1 MTGRSCTP
9 NFFKKTTMQ
18 HYNQAYI
25 RGEWQ
30 EVRPLSTL
38 IIHDSFSEQ
47 PLAEVALADA
57 ALAARAV
64 AAAKDAFER
73 WSRTPVAERTALLR
87 KVGEALAQETDTLAE
102 AITREVGMPL
112 KLSKRIQVQAP
123 VAAWF
128 AYADMGDN
136 FSFES
141 TVKNSIVTQEPVG
154 VVACITPWNYPLHQI
169 TAKVAPALAAG
180 CTVVLKPSELAPASA
195 YALARAI
202 DTAGLPPG
210 VFNMMIGEGPVVGEA
225 LVGDADVDMVS
236 FTGSTAAGK
245 RVASV
250 AGNGI
255 KRVALELGG
264 KSASV
269 VLPDADMALAMRH
282 ALGACYL
289 NSGQT
294 CTAITRVLVPA
305 ARYDECADL
314 LRQGAAAFTMGDPLQ
329 AATRLG
335 PLVSATQSK
344 RVKAYIDEALSDSAE
359 CIAGA
364 NAAAVPATG
373 YFVAPTVLGKVRPDA
388 RIAQEEV
395 FGPVLSVIAYD
406 DASEAVRIAN
416 GTPYGLAAAVWSGD
430 RQQALSIARQLR
442 AGQVDINGAPFNP
455 AAPFGGFKMS
465 GVGREN
471 GIFGLEEFLEP
482 RAIQLPL

>member
-1 MTGRSCTP
+1 LTYFLKLG
-9 NFFKKTTMQ
+9 NFQIIMQ
-18 HYNQAYI
+18 LYRQAYI
-25 RGEWQ
+25 GGTWRNVE
-30 EVRPLSTL
+30 PAATL
-38 IIHDSFSEQ
+38 TVHDSFTEQ
-47 PLAEVALADA
+47 PLAEVALASVSDA
-57 ALAARAV
+57 AAAVVSAREAF
-64 AAAKDAFER
+64 DA
-73 WSRTPVAERTALLR
+73 WSRTSVAERTALLR
-87 KVGEALAQETDTLAE
+87 RVAEALVQEADTLAE

-123 VAAWF
+123 IAAWS
-128 AYADMGDN
+128 AYADMADN
-136 FSFES
+136 FAFES
-141 TVKNSIVTQEPVG
+141 TVGNSLVTQEPVG

-195 YALARAI
+195 FALARAI
-202 DTAGLPPG
+202 DAAGFPPG
-210 VFNMMIGEGPVVGEA
+210 VFNLVVGNGPAVGEA
-225 LVGDADVDMVS
+225 LVAHADVDMVS

-250 AGNGI
+250 AGAGI

-264 KSASV
+264 KSASI
-269 VLPDADMALAMRH
+269 VLPDADLALAMKH

-305 ARYDECADL
+305 TRYEECVAL
-314 LRQGAAAFTMGDPLQ
+314 LRAGTAAFAMGDPT
-329 AATRLG
+329 APTTRLG
-335 PLVSATQSK
+335 PLVSASQCQ
-344 RVKAYIDEALSDSAE
+344 RVNAYIEEALTKGAE
-359 CIAGA
+359 LIAGKGA
-364 NAAAVPATG
+364 GFTVPAQG
-373 YFVAPTVLGKVRPDA
+373 YFVAPTVIGKVHPEA

-395 FGPVLSVIAYD
+395 FGPVLSVISYTD
-406 DASEAVRIAN
+406 EDEAVRIAN
-416 GTPYGLAAAVWSGD
+416 GTPYGLAAAVWSSD
-430 RQQALSIARQLR
+430 RERALKVAKRLR

-482 RAIQLPL
+482 RAIQLVA

>member
-1 MTGRSCTP
+1 
-9 NFFKKTTMQ
+9 
-18 HYNQAYI
+18 
-25 RGEWQ
+25 
-30 EVRPLSTL
+30 
-38 IIHDSFSEQ
+38 
-47 PLAEVALADA
+47 
-57 ALAARAV
+57 
-64 AAAKDAFER
+64 
-73 WSRTPVAERTALLR
+73 
-87 KVGEALAQETDTLAE
+87 
-102 AITREVGMPL
+102 
-112 KLSKRIQVQAP
+112 
-123 VAAWF
+123 
-128 AYADMGDN
+128 
-136 FSFES
+136 
-141 TVKNSIVTQEPVG
+141 
-154 VVACITPWNYPLHQI
+154 
-169 TAKVAPALAAG
+169 
-180 CTVVLKPSELAPASA
+180 
-195 YALARAI
+195 
-202 DTAGLPPG
+202 
-210 VFNMMIGEGPVVGEA
+210 
-225 LVGDADVDMVS
+225 MVS

-250 AGNGI
+250 AGQGI